1 MHLRYDDDFVEA
13 AVFLCTSGRR
23 PGAPP
28 LQVRRFHHERERCYA
43 VLDSD
48 ERNDAF
54 FNVHLSWFRE
64 WELEK
69 LLLDVLDEYPLLVQG
84 VNVLAFRQARSQGD
98 EGAELFVN
106 QEAPGSAR
114 SAVVAIRIQQF
125 ERDAAVTNFLRHE
138 YMHLS
143 DMLDP
148 AFGYS
153 PFLQIRGPGPAQQ
166 RITRERYR
174 LLWDITI
181 DGRLTRADRAAVG
194 TREHYRALF
203 DSAYLFWPEPRRQN
217 VFDSL
222 WNDPS
227 PRHEELLTLASDPR
241 DLSHAEGALPGAACP
256 LCGFPT
262 FLWADLAALKQDTLS
277 ALQQHFPHWLPKEG
291 VCARCVEVYQMAG
304 RMDIPS
310 TVCVG

>member
-23 PGAPP
+23 PGAPS
-28 LQVRRFHHERERCYA
+28 LQVRRFHCERECCYA

-48 ERNDAF
+48 ERNIAF
-54 FNVHLSWFRE
+54 FKVHLRWFRE
-64 WELEK
+64 WGIEK
-69 LLLDVLDEYPLLVQG
+69 LVLDVLDEYPLVKQG

-98 EGAELFVN
+98 EGAELFVH
-106 QEAPGSAR
+106 QEAEGGAR

-125 ERDAAVTNFLRHE
+125 ERNAMVTNFLRHE

-148 AFGYS
+148 AYSYS
-153 PFLQIRGPGPAQQ
+153 PFLQTRGPSPAQQ

-181 DGRLTRADRAAVG
+181 DGRLSHGDRAAVG
-194 TREHYRALF
+194 TREHQRALF
-203 DSAYLFWPEPRRQN
+203 DRAYSFWPEERRQN
-217 VFDSL
+217 AFDSL
-222 WNDPS
+222 WNNPS
-227 PRHEELLTLASDPR
+227 PRHEEMLSLASDPR
-241 DLSHAEGALPGAACP
+241 ELSRTRGPLPGAACP

-262 FLWADLAALKQDTLS
+262 FFWADLAALGHATLS
-277 ALQQHFPHWLPKEG
+277 SLQEHFPHWLPMEG
-291 VCARCVEVYQMAG
+291 VCARCVEVFQASG
-304 RMDIPS
+304 SADIPL

>member
-23 PGAPP
+23 PGAPS
-28 LQVRRFHHERERCYA
+28 LQVRRFHRERERCYT
-43 VLDSD
+43 VPDPD
-48 ERNDAF
+48 ERNAAF
-54 FNVHLSWFRE
+54 FKVHLTWFRE
-64 WELEK
+64 WGIEK
-69 LLLDVLDEYPLLVQG
+69 LLLDGLEESSLVIQG
-84 VNVLAFRQARSQGD
+84 LNVLAFRQARSQGD
-98 EGAELFVN
+98 EGAELFVH
-106 QEAPGSAR
+106 QEAEGGAR
-114 SAVVAIRIQQF
+114 SAVVALRIQQF
-125 ERDAAVTNFLRHE
+125 ERDATITNFLRRE

-153 PFLQIRGPGPAQQ
+153 PFLQTRGPSPAQQ

-181 DGRLTRADRAAVG
+181 DGRLSHAERAAVG
-194 TREHYRALF
+194 TREHHRALF
-203 DSAYLFWPEPRRQN
+203 DRAYSFWPEERRQKA
-217 VFDSL
+217 FDSL

-227 PRHEELLTLASDPR
+227 PRHEELLSLACDPR
-241 DLSHAEGALPGAACP
+241 DLSHARGPLPGAACP

-262 FLWADLAALKQDTLS
+262 FFWADLATLEQATLS
-277 ALQQHFPHWLPKEG
+277 SLQQHFPGWLPMEG
-291 VCARCVEVYQMAG
+291 VCARCVEVFEAAG
-304 RMDIPS
+304 SLDIPP

>member
-13 AVFLCTSGRR
+13 AVFLCTSARR

-28 LQVRRFHHERERCYA
+28 QQVRRFHHERERCYA

-48 ERNDAF
+48 ERNAAF
-54 FNVHLSWFRE
+54 FKVHLRWFRE
-64 WELEK
+64 WGIEK
-69 LLLDVLDEYPLLVQG
+69 LLLDVLDEYPLVVKG
-84 VNVLAFRQARSQGD
+84 VNVLAFRQARGQGD

-106 QEAPGSAR
+106 QEAPGGAR
-114 SAVVAIRIQQF
+114 SAVVALRIQQF
-125 ERDAAVTNFLRHE
+125 ERDAAVTNFLRRE

-153 PFLQIRGPGPAQQ
+153 PFLQMRGPGPAQQ
-166 RITRERYR
+166 RIARERYR

-181 DGRLTRADRAAVG
+181 DGRLSRADRAAVG
-194 TREHYRALF
+194 ARAHHRVLF
-203 DSAYLFWPEPRRQN
+203 DRAYSFWPEVRREKA
-217 VFDSL
+217 FDSL

-227 PRHEELLTLASDPR
+227 PRHEEMLSLASDPR
-241 DLSHAEGALPGAACP
+241 ELSHARGPLPGAACP

-262 FLWADLAALKQDTLS
+262 FFWADLATLKQETLFK
-277 ALQQHFPHWLPKEG
+277 LQQHFPHWLPVEG
-291 VCARCVEVYQMAG
+291 ACARCIEVFQSASSV
-304 RMDIPS
+304 DIPL
-310 TVCVG
+310 TVCV

>member
-23 PGAPP
+23 AGAPP
-28 LQVRRFHHERERCYA
+28 LQVWRFHHERERCYA

-106 QEAPGSAR
+106 QESPGGAR

-143 DMLDP
+143 DMVDP

-153 PFLQIRGPGPAQQ
+153 PFLQTRSPGPAQQ
-166 RITRERYR
+166 RIARERYR
-174 LLWDITI
+174 LLWDISI

-194 TREHYRALF
+194 MSEQHRAVF
-203 DSAYLFWPEPRRQN
+203 DRAYSFWPEDRRQKT
-217 VFDSL
+217 FDSL
-222 WNDPS
+222 WNDPA
-227 PRHEELLTLASDPR
+227 PRHEALLSLASDPR
-241 DLSHAEGALPGAACP
+241 ELSHARRPLPGAACP

-262 FLWADLAALKQDTLS
+262 FFWADLGTLKQDTLFT
-277 ALQQHFPHWLPKEG
+277 LQQHFPQWLPVEG
-291 VCARCVEVYQMAG
+291 ACARCVEVFQTAG
-304 RMDIPS
+304 SMDIPP
-310 TVCVG
+310 TVCLG

>member
-1 MHLRYDDDFVEA
+1 MHLRFDDDFVEA
-13 AVFLCTSGRR
+13 AVFLCASGRR
-23 PGAPP
+23 PGAPA

-54 FNVHLSWFRE
+54 FKVHVSWFRE
-64 WELEK
+64 WGIEK
-69 LLLDVLDEYPLLVQG
+69 LLLEVLDEYPLVVKG

-106 QEAPGSAR
+106 QEAPGGAR

-153 PFLQIRGPGPAQQ
+153 PFLQTRGPGPAQQ

-174 LLWDITI
+174 LLWDISI
-181 DGRLTRADRAAVG
+181 DGRLTRADRATLG
-194 TREHYRALF
+194 THELHRTLF
-203 DSAYLFWPEPRRQN
+203 DRAYSFWPGDRRQK

-222 WNDPS
+222 WNEPA
-227 PRHEELLTLASDPR
+227 PRHEELLSLASDPR
-241 DLSHAEGALPGAACP
+241 ELSHARGPLPGAACP

-262 FLWADLAALKQDTLS
+262 FFWADLGTLKQDTLFT
-277 ALQQHFPHWLPKEG
+277 LQRHFPQWLPLEG
-291 VCARCVEVYQMAG
+291 VCARCVEVFQAAG
-304 RMDIPS
+304 SVDIPP
-310 TVCVG
+310 TVCMG